1 MIWLRAVVI
10 LDSQRVSA
18 HIHHQFERRV
28 AIFRG
33 FTPRTTLII
42 HPSQSL
48 RNGAAT
54 KRLRLQ
60 LSALHKGPGDSG
72 GVIEEHQIVW
82 CLLARVFANNIV
94 YNFLMKINAWLFCI
108 CPFPPI
114 QFKYARHCFS
124 PCLSNFAIATTWTN
138 TNILLNVSLSVYREN
153 YPAPQGVLNAQLNQF
168 KSTF

>member
-72 GVIEEHQIVW
+72 GVIEEHQIVC

-108 CPFPPI
+108 CPFPQYNLNMRAIVTAHVYLTLQSPPPEQI
-114 QFKYARHCFS
+114 QTSCWMC
-124 PCLSNFAIATTWTN
+124 PCLYTERIIQHHKAFWM
-138 TNILLNVSLSVYREN
+138 LN
-153 YPAPQGVLNAQLNQF
+153 
-168 KSTF
+168 